1 MCILVQNRGS
11 FIYKIVRELNK
22 SPVPILTDILNSAFI
37 SCFEKNLLIR
47 LVSAL

>member
-1 MCILVQNRGS
+1 MCILIQNKGS

-22 SPVPILTDILNSAFI
+22 SAVPILTDLLNSAFI
-37 SCFEKNLLIR
+37 SCFEKKIIIR